1 MVFTTGPS
9 HRRRPPPQRFHRRR
23 LNSSK
28 APATAPPHRIGMRGR
43 KLHHCLAADG
53 PSLESFFARRQT
65 CDRQQRDLTLPMKK
79 PVLLASLALLTATAL
94 PAVAQN
100 GKPDAEGFIRDW
112 LVLAPLANPD
122 GSGADA
128 LDKKQFAEEASP
140 AAKEGA
146 VQKLPGKELA
156 WAKVASSTFYVDFKE
171 LHPAQS
177 EQVIAWAVAYVVCA
191 TEKSSLTLKMNS
203 NDQGK
208 VYLNGKE
215 LVKFVDTRT
224 LEKDAED
231 TANGVTLKKGV
242 NVLVLK
248 VVNEENNWQ
257 GSVRFLD
264 QAGKPVTDVRIETK
278 P

>member
-1 MVFTTGPS
+1 MKT
-9 HRRRPPPQRFHRRR
+9 
-23 LNSSK
+23 
-28 APATAPPHRIGMRGR
+28 PAYLTA
-43 KLHHCLAADG
+43 
-53 PSLESFFARRQT
+53 
-65 CDRQQRDLTLPMKK
+65 
-79 PVLLASLALLTATAL
+79 LALLAASAL
-94 PAVAQN
+94 PVAAQN
-100 GKPDAEGFIRDW
+100 GKPDPEGFIRDW

-128 LDKKQFAEEASP
+128 LDKKQFPEEASP

-146 VQKLPGKELA
+146 VQKVGGKELS
-156 WAKVASSTFYVDFKE
+156 WTKVAAPAFYVDFKE

-191 TEKSSLTLKMNS
+191 TEKSGLTLKMNS

-215 LVKFVDTRT
+215 LVKFTDTRS

-231 TANGVTLKKGV
+231 TATGVTLKKGV

-257 GSVRFLD
+257 GSVRFLNA
-264 QAGKPVTDVRIETK
+264 AGKPVTDLTIATK

>member
-1 MVFTTGPS
+1 VLAAT
-9 HRRRPPPQRFHRRR
+9 
-23 LNSSK
+23 
-28 APATAPPHRIGMRGR
+28 PATGNKRGAP
-43 KLHHCLAADG
+43 
-53 PSLESFFARRQT
+53 S
-65 CDRQQRDLTLPMKK
+65 PMKK
-79 PVLLASLALLTATAL
+79 SVFLASLSLLAASAI
-94 PAVAQN
+94 PAAAQN

-112 LVLAPLANPD
+112 LVLAPLPIAES
-122 GSGADA
+122 SGADA

-146 VQKLPGKELA
+146 VQKLGSKELA
-156 WAKVASSTFYVDFKE
+156 WAKVASATFYVDFKE
-171 LHPAQS
+171 LHPSQS
-177 EQVIAWAVAYVVCA
+177 EQVVAWAVAYVVCTA
-191 TEKSSLTLKMNS
+191 EKSGLTLKMNS

-208 VYLNGKE
+208 VYLNGQE
-215 LVKFVDTRT
+215 LVKFTDARS

-231 TANGVTLKKGV
+231 TAANVTLKKGV

-264 QAGKPVTDVRIETK
+264 HAGQPVTDVKIETK